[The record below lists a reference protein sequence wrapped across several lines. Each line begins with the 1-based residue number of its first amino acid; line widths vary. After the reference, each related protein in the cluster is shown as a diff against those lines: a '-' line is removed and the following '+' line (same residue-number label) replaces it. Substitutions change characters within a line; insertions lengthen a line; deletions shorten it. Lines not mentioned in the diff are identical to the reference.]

1 MTEGSNRFEAP
12 DPMMALNNRFFRRYR
27 RDNHRRPLE
36 PSSLDSVRHPDLDRA
51 AVSELSGGDLFD
63 SGRAARSR
71 HRAIVAFRSN
81 LGMKRANNPGREE
94 RLASL
99 SQTARQRRQL
109 SLPIKAL
116 RGATDGTRNPDARRR
131 V

>member
-1 MTEGSNRFEAP
+1 MTEGSNRFDAS
-12 DPMMALNNRFFRRYR
+12 DPMMALNNRFFRRY

-51 AVSELSGGDLFD
+51 AVSELSGGDLSD

-71 HRAIVAFRSN
+71 HRAIVVFDTLQPAGSRVRVIGICAPQPMSG
-81 LGMKRANNPGREE
+81 LARLLEPMRRAQ
-94 RLASL
+94 S
-99 SQTARQRRQL
+99 
-109 SLPIKAL
+109 L
-116 RGATDGTRNPDARRR
+116 RGLPSACRD